1 MPTETLPEYQK
12 LLELEFGYIKDTAHQ
27 TIDDRYKF
35 LNFYI
40 GLTTLVATVSTG
52 LLSFTGGN
60 FPTNMR
66 IGIGLLSLSLAIVG
80 WVFLA
85 MFIRLRQAWH
95 ESIVALNTIKNFYV
109 SHAVI
114 SIKDAFAWDMN
125 TIPKPHKM
133 WNIHFY
139 SSLLI
144 ILINS
149 GFLGTGTV
157 LLTSLAVDT
166 LSAMVI
172 GAALAL
178 FSLIFQTLIYRK
190 HLAANI

>member
-1 MPTETLPEYQK
+1 MEQQLNPDK
-12 LLELEFGYIKDTAHQ
+12 ILELEFEYIKDTANQ

-52 LLSFTGGN
+52 LLSLTDGSL
-60 FPTNMR
+60 PTNLR
-66 IGIGLLSLSLAIVG
+66 LGLGILSLGLAVVG

-95 ESIVALNTIKNFYV
+95 ESIRALNTIKNFYT
-109 SHAVI
+109 ARNE
-114 SIKDAFAWDMN
+114 DLNAAFAWDMN
-125 TIPKPHKM
+125 TIPKRHKL

-149 GFLGTGTV
+149 GFLGTGAILIMT
-157 LLTSLAVDT
+157 LLTDNYTAITSGIVLSLV
-166 LSAMVI
+166 
-172 GAALAL
+172 
-178 FSLIFQTLIYRK
+178 SLTFQILIYRRN
-190 HLAANI
+190 LAANL